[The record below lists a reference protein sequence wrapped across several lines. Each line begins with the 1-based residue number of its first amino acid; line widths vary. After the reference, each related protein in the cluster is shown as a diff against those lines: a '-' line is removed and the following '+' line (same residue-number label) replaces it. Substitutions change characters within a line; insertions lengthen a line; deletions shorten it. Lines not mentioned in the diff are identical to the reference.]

1 MEELSMQHYTKREL
15 DAASLIGE
23 WLLPAIITLALILLV
38 CIGCV

>member
-1 MEELSMQHYTKREL
+1 MEGLSMQHYTPDEL
-15 DAASLIGE
+15 RAASLIGE